1 MKIREALRK
10 ERLAQHK
17 TQAAWIKNIPMS
29 VSHYSEIETGYAK
42 NGKEADIDSEK
53 LILLLKS
60 NHVDII
66 KFFESVNGSY
76 KIDERARMIEDISN
90 QLSIAFNNN
99 DLERV
104 EKITHELENIPTVPK
119 ITYYRAVLI
128 RAYLK
133 DEMTSMD
140 KATRAKINQYIY
152 QKDNWVTDNEALT
165 IFGNSMPISDPD
177 ILIARMGK
185 VLRYY
190 KNLENCPATF
200 QRRVSTVCVNYLY
213 TALCIRKIDK
223 YVSETMALIR
233 TLPFDDRFGL
243 KILITQYFEDMKKGD
258 KKSMQQLKDVL
269 RHAGLTKLAN
279 RL

>member
-99 DLERV
+99 DL
-104 EKITHELENIPTVPK
+104 
-119 ITYYRAVLI
+119 
-128 RAYLK
+128 
-133 DEMTSMD
+133 
-140 KATRAKINQYIY
+140 
-152 QKDNWVTDNEALT
+152 
-165 IFGNSMPISDPD
+165 
-177 ILIARMGK
+177 
-185 VLRYY
+185 
-190 KNLENCPATF
+190 
-200 QRRVSTVCVNYLY
+200 
-213 TALCIRKIDK
+213 
-223 YVSETMALIR
+223 
-233 TLPFDDRFGL
+233 
-243 KILITQYFEDMKKGD
+243 
-258 KKSMQQLKDVL
+258 
-269 RHAGLTKLAN
+269 
-279 RL
+279 

>member
-1 MKIREALRK
+1 MKIREDLRK

-17 TQAAWIKNIPMS
+17 TQAAWIKNIPMP

-76 KIDERARMIEDISN
+76 KIDERARMIENISN
-90 QLSIAFNNN
+90 QLSVAFNNN
-99 DLERV
+99 DLEKV
-104 EKITHELENIPTVPK
+104 EKITHELENMPAVP
-119 ITYYRAVLI
+119 
-128 RAYLK
+128 
-133 DEMTSMD
+133 
-140 KATRAKINQYIY
+140 KINQYIY

-223 YVSETMALIR
+223 YVSEIMALIR

-243 KILITQYFEDMKKGD
+243 KILITQYFEDMRNGD
-258 KKSMQQLKDVL
+258 KKSMHQLKNVL

-279 RL
+279 

>member
-1 MKIREALRK
+1 
-10 ERLAQHK
+10 
-17 TQAAWIKNIPMS
+17 
-29 VSHYSEIETGYAK
+29 
-42 NGKEADIDSEK
+42 
-53 LILLLKS
+53 
-60 NHVDII
+60 
-66 KFFESVNGSY
+66 
-76 KIDERARMIEDISN
+76 MIEDISN

-104 EKITHELENIPTVPK
+104 EKITHKLENMPAVPK

-133 DEMTSMD
+133 DEMTAMD

-165 IFGNSMPISDPD
+165 IFGNSMPISDPG

-200 QRRVSTVCVNYLY
+200 QRRVSTVCINYLY
-213 TALCIRKIDK
+213 TALCIRKINK

-279 RL
+279 RLQNES